1 MKIIKTILTTASLI
15 ILSGCAT
22 SNINENKEV
31 KAEIYLIH
39 TSMKAYEVITE
50 EDRRDWKESLTIE
63 EIIKELPVDSNA
75 TLIYKTEISS
85 NWGKVAEKE
94 EYDFITNTWEIKNKE
109 NLKAA
114 MDNEKFKNSS
124 FMFKIKP
131 LYFTDGRAV
140 AEMRYNMKFLTAIE
154 SYEEDGKKV
163 YYPIEE
169 SFQDS
174 KSIGFLP
181 NKYYVFSTIPLKD
194 KSSFIII
201 YKLKN

>member
-22 SNINENKEV
+22 SNINKNKEV

-109 NLKAA
+109 NMKAA
-114 MDNEKFKNSS
+114 MDKEKFKNSS